1 MTRGGLEGLNNKRI
15 NALKLQ
21 LDNFGHG
28 PGLSPEQAA
37 AIEIN
42 TTGIDALK
50 TVLDTV
56 NIQLRQLNT
65 QVEGLQASLDEKD
78 AQIAELSGRPT
89 LEQLQDARTG
99 SLLLSAD
106 QETSVVT
113 LEFDIQESDNLR
125 DWVSRPEKITATF
138 PLAEGK
144 KFVRIALSR

>member
-1 MTRGGLEGLNNKRI
+1 MKNEL
-15 NALKLQ
+15 ALKQRIAELEKLLAQ
-21 LDNFGHG
+21 
-28 PGLSPEQAA
+28 
-37 AIEIN
+37 
-42 TTGIDALK
+42 
-50 TVLDTV
+50 
-56 NIQLRQLNT
+56 
-65 QVEGLQASLDEKD
+65 KD

-125 DWVSRPEKITATF
+125 DWVSRPEKITATL